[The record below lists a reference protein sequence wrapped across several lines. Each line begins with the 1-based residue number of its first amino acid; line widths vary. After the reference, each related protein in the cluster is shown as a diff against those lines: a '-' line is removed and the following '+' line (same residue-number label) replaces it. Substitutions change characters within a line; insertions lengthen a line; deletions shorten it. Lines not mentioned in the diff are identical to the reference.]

1 MLNHYY
7 SSLEVLLG
15 LKNEPKLRGTKSWGL
30 HTPTQ
35 ATHTAAQPHCQ
46 VMNFSSTKKKRQF
59 SDTHIFTS
67 KKIQYTHGLSS
78 KIRMVQITSILCY
91 IIQSCQK
98 SIIGHM
104 VWMQVQQLRMHCH
117 HMSATAENRVLIGVY
132 CWVEERANQHH
143 LCLIVG
149 DAVTAKRRRRNLHKK
164 ETQACME
171 NGQMHSPIF
180 ACLLALGIH
189 WPLILK
195 SPSF

>member
-1 MLNHYY
+1 MSQNYAARKVEVYIHLLKPLTLLLCTATL
-7 SSLEVLLG
+7 SS
-15 LKNEPKLRGTKSWGL
+15 NELQ
-30 HTPTQ
+30 TPTQ
-35 ATHTAAQPHCQ
+35 
-46 VMNFSSTKKKRQF
+46 KKRQF
-59 SDTHIFTS
+59 SDTHIFTF